1 MSRDLLVSI
10 GKKLVVLGLSMSKDI
25 FLGDKGFTKSFFVEE
40 VIFFSDLLEFSLNKV
55 IFVFGL
61 VVVDDG
67 NNLL

>member
-25 FLGDKGFTKSFFVEE
+25 FLGDKGFKKSFFVEE

-55 IFVFGL
+55 IFIF
-61 VVVDDG
+61 
-67 NNLL
+67 